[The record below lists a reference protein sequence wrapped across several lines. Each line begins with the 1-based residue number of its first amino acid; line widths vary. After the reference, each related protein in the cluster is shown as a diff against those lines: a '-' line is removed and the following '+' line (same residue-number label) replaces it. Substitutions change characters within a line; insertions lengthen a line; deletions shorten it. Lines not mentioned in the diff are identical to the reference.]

1 MKKEREDRM
10 QKVFREAVEANP
22 IIAAVKDEDGLKNCC
37 ENEEIGV
44 VFLLF
49 GDICSIGGLVERVHR
64 AGKIAMVHMDLIG
77 GLSPKEVSVD
87 YLKYTAH
94 ADGILTTKNAM
105 IQRAKELQLFTVL
118 RVFVIDSMALK
129 SIENLEHQHS
139 GKTGFSGSDAGGDA
153 ESIAEDQKYQ
163 PDPSD
168 RRGADC

>member
-1 MKKEREDRM
+1 M
-10 QKVFREAVEANP
+10 QKGFREAVEANP

-87 YLKYTAH
+87 YGARGRDPHDKERDDPEGERTSAFH
-94 ADGILTTKNAM
+94 
-105 IQRAKELQLFTVL
+105 RA
-118 RVFVIDSMALK
+118 A
-129 SIENLEHQHS
+129 
-139 GKTGFSGSDAGGDA
+139 GF
-153 ESIAEDQKYQ
+153 
-163 PDPSD
+163 
-168 RRGADC
+168 CH